1 MVVEALRHICI
12 INTKHFLET
21 KMMTCSSPT
30 TCIVPFIFSF
40 LVMLKTIVNL
50 RCVHKYLHFE
60 PNEALRFKFNYTTKI
75 MFRVALLFTVA
86 FTFKLDKSEA
96 NSFLSRSKRNYELSA
111 DFEAAC
117 IEQTCDVV
125 TFFEVSYFNSSQN
138 LRVSPCLE
146 TDFAV
151 SWFMLTIKVVNKTF
165 YMLHFYTRR

>member
-1 MVVEALRHICI
+1 
-12 INTKHFLET
+12 
-21 KMMTCSSPT
+21 MTCSSPT
-30 TCIVPFIFSF
+30 TCIVPFSFQF
-40 LVMLKTIVNL
+40 LVMLKTIVNQ

-60 PNEALRFKFNYTTKI
+60 PNEAFRFKFNYKTKI

-125 TFFEVSYFNSSQN
+125 TFFEVSYFNSRQ
-138 LRVSPCLE
+138 
-146 TDFAV
+146 
-151 SWFMLTIKVVNKTF
+151 I
-165 YMLHFYTRR
+165 